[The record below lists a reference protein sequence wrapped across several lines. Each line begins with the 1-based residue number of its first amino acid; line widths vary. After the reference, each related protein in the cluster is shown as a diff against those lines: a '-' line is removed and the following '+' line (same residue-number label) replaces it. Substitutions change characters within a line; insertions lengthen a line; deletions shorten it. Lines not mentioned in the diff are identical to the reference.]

1 MKTGEQSFVFSVD
14 AEWVLKVKA
23 DKDDEEDSRACM
35 NNRKDCRFFT
45 QPDSHTSVRRKSL

>member
-23 DKDDEEDSRACM
+23 DKDDVEDS
-35 NNRKDCRFFT
+35 NWIGDLF
-45 QPDSHTSVRRKSL
+45 PSGLV